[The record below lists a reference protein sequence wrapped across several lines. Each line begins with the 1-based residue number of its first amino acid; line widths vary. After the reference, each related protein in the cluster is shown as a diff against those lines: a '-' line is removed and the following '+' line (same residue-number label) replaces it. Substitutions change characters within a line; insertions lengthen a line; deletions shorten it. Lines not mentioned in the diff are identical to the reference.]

1 MVQTEPIPC
10 DFILVAAGN
19 LDAIQG
25 MHPALRSRIR
35 GYGYEVYV
43 RDNMEDSDENRN
55 KIVQFIAQEVVKDK
69 KIPHFDISAITEIIK
84 EAQKRAGR
92 KGKLTLRLREL
103 GGLIRVAGDMAIGEK
118 AAIVTAAHVT
128 KAKNFS
134 KPLEQQVADRAL
146 EVRKLYKTFLTEG
159 EQIGSVNG
167 LAVMGGG
174 SGMAEYTGIVMPI
187 VAEVTQ
193 AQNKGHGVVVATG
206 KLGEIAKEAV
216 QNVSAVFKK
225 FTGKDL
231 SDLDIHI
238 QFVGSYDGVEGDSA
252 SVSIATA
259 VISAIESLPIDQT
272 VAMTGSLSVRG
283 NVLPVGGVTAK
294 VEAAVEAGL
303 KKVIVPKSNYEDIIL
318 DESHKDKI
326 EIIPVSNIEEVLEVA
341 LGQSQERQNFLKR
354 ISDIIKPQPKAGN
367 GRTGAYFA

>member
-1 MVQTEPIPC
+1 
-10 DFILVAAGN
+10 
-19 LDAIQG
+19 
-25 MHPALRSRIR
+25 
-35 GYGYEVYV
+35 
-43 RDNMEDSDENRN
+43 
-55 KIVQFIAQEVVKDK
+55 
-69 KIPHFDISAITEIIK
+69 
-84 EAQKRAGR
+84 
-92 KGKLTLRLREL
+92 
-103 GGLIRVAGDMAIGEK
+103 
-118 AAIVTAAHVT
+118 TAAHVT

-134 KPLEQQVADRAL
+134 KPLEQQVADRSL
-146 EVRKLYKTFLTEG
+146 EVRKLYKTFLNEG
-159 EQIGSVNG
+159 EQVGSVNG

-174 SGMAEYTGIVMPI
+174 NGMAEYTGIVMPI

-193 AQNKGHGVVVATG
+193 AQNKGHGIVVATG

-225 FTGKDL
+225 FSGKDL

-259 VISAIESLPIDQT
+259 VISAIENLPIDQT

-318 DESHKDKI
+318 DEAHKDRI
-326 EIIPVSNIEEVLEVA
+326 EIIPVSNIEEVLEAA
-341 LGQSQERQNFLKR
+341 LGQSQERQKFMKR
-354 ISDIIKPQPKAGN
+354 ISDILKPQPKIGK
-367 GRTGAYFA
+367 GRTGPQFA

>member
-1 MVQTEPIPC
+1 
-10 DFILVAAGN
+10 
-19 LDAIQG
+19 
-25 MHPALRSRIR
+25 
-35 GYGYEVYV
+35 
-43 RDNMEDSDENRN
+43 
-55 KIVQFIAQEVVKDK
+55 
-69 KIPHFDISAITEIIK
+69 
-84 EAQKRAGR
+84 
-92 KGKLTLRLREL
+92 
-103 GGLIRVAGDMAIGEK
+103 
-118 AAIVTAAHVT
+118 
-128 KAKNFS
+128 
-134 KPLEQQVADRAL
+134 
-146 EVRKLYKTFLTEG
+146 
-159 EQIGSVNG
+159 
-167 LAVMGGG
+167 MGGG

-341 LGQSQERQNFLKR
+341 LGQSQERQNFLC
-354 ISDIIKPQPKAGN
+354 ALN
-367 GRTGAYFA
+367 M